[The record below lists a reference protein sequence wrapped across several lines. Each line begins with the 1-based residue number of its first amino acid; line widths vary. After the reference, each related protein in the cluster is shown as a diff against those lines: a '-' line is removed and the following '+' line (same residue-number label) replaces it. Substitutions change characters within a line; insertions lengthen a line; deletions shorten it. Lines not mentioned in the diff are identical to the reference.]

1 MSESKLKAQEVS
13 CQAAVSSTVKRTELD
28 EISNFKIGNMTDNPK
43 NNLIANASNDGSE
56 IQVQSSS
63 SPISTTQIITS
74 DDSPKTSPALDVG
87 GKTEKGSTHNIS
99 NADTTTV
106 QGIVNF

>member
-87 GKTEKGSTHNIS
+87 GKTEKDGTHKIS

-106 QGIVNF
+106 QGIVN

>member
-13 CQAAVSSTVKRTELD
+13 CQAAVSSTVKKTELD
-28 EISNFKIGNMTDNPK
+28 EINNFKIGNMVDDPK
-43 NNLIANASNDGSE
+43 NNLIANASNGGSE

-87 GKTEKGSTHNIS
+87 GKTEKGGTHNIS

-106 QGIVNF
+106 QGIVN